1 MAYWILGI
9 PSALALGFGGLNAIG
24 LWLGMLVGPLVQL
37 IFYARPNGKGDIS
50 WVFSLGNDFSTMD
63 LQLGCASNV
72 HPSSKVA
79 YGQSTQL
86 QQNLE
91 SVLKQG

>member
-37 IFYARPNGKGDIS
+37 IFYARLLWRLN
-50 WVFSLGNDFSTMD
+50 WAQVA
-63 LQLGCASNV
+63 ASCEERLVN
-72 HPSSKVA
+72 HQEMSEELMGA
-79 YGQSTQL
+79 
-86 QQNLE
+86 
-91 SVLKQG
+91 

>member
-1 MAYWILGI
+1 MDFPWIFQVLAYWILGI

-50 WVFSLGNDFSTMD
+50 WGFSLGNDCIK
-63 LQLGCASNV
+63 CASQFVSGLWSVNSIATELGV
-72 HPSSKVA
+72 SS
-79 YGQSTQL
+79 
-86 QQNLE
+86 
-91 SVLKQG
+91 